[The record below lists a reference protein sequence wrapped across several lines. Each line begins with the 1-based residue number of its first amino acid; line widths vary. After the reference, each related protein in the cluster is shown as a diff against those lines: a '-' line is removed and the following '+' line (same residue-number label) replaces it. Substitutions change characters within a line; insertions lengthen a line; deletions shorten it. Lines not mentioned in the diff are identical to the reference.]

1 MMCGLAQ
8 KPWYRSST
16 LVYYFFYTFKILNLI
31 DIKVMHVINILVKS
45 KELMSKSK
53 TIFSMFDILAEC
65 CRLYIDDGML

>member
-1 MMCGLAQ
+1 MDWHKSLDIEVPHLCII
-8 KPWYRSST
+8 
-16 LVYYFFYTFKILNLI
+16 FFIPGIFKILNLI

-53 TIFSMFDILAEC
+53 TIFSMFDILAKC